1 MPALLGLPS
10 DPSKAPQL
18 MRPPMAC
25 RGRAQGPIRP
35 AAPKIPEVFREND
48 PHRDSWVTD
57 PALLGTLKE
66 GLAAASSP
74 KVRLQV
80 VVQALTRRLDPACVL
95 SCLQETGVHP
105 ATLALATTNVRIQEG
120 LARFLVREGE
130 TWSVKGDSMRFTGAA
145 VPKGL
150 MVPGTLVLE
159 DGPGDIDL
167 PADLDVSRLEYQ
179 NCRGLQRLGS
189 LPASLKDLRIENAP
203 ALIAL
208 PDSVEVMSGFQVS
221 ACPRLE
227 HLPGYIHA
235 AKVKISHCPGIR
247 SIWARIRCTDLA
259 LETLI
264 NLVDL
269 DLDLSTGRELE
280 LRLPSLRSLRGTI
293 RSTGTL
299 RIACPGLRSMEV
311 NLKAADLIVE
321 NCSQLERIVGTVQA
335 NNLYIRRN
343 ASLVSIDGG
352 FVVGASEFQD
362 LPALRSVDP
371 TLVTSSRT
379 VRFERCAS
387 LAELPYGIS
396 YRGSLELLDLPAL
409 NCWPENMNVGLLT
422 ALGCPQLPDPPP
434 GVVIRSAF
442 RRARPEDRESLA
454 REVAE
459 GTSEARAA
467 IAGLRL
473 LVRALKAS
481 NVPLQKAMSLLREDG
496 EDPAAILVAAA
507 AEGLGL
513 QDFLDNCAQLANG
526 PGGLAEAATVCARA
540 SIHPASLAFV
550 VRDRTKARWVAELLS
565 ESQDLATGLVGDGT
579 LRIRPE
585 AAWDLPEDLVVPGS
599 VKVEGG
605 KGPVHWPRGLRA
617 LGGISLPVERFLGEQ
632 EASAS

>member
-1 MPALLGLPS
+1 MPFLFGPPPS
-10 DPSKAPQL
+10 SPRL
-18 MRPPMAC
+18 MVSPMAC
-25 RGRAQGPIRP
+25 CGPVPKRSKP
-35 AAPKIPEVFREND
+35 APPEVPEVFRKND
-48 PHRDSWVTD
+48 RHRDSWVTD
-57 PALLGTLKE
+57 PALLGTLKK
-66 GLAAASSP
+66 GLAATSTP
-74 KVRLQV
+74 KARLQL

-95 SCLQETGVHP
+95 SCLEEAEVHP
-105 ATLALATTNVRIQEG
+105 ATLALATSDTRIQAG
-120 LARFLVREGE
+120 LAKFLSREGE

-145 VPKGL
+145 LPPGL
-150 MVPGTLVLE
+150 VLHGTLVL
-159 DGPGDIDL
+159 DDCPGDIQL
-167 PADLDVSRLEYQ
+167 PPGLEVSQLEYR
-179 NCRGLQRLGS
+179 NCRQLRRVGPLPVTVKGLT
-189 LPASLKDLRIENAP
+189 IENAP
-203 ALIAL
+203 ELVEL
-208 PDSVEVMSGFQVS
+208 PETIDLTFGFQLS

-227 HLPGYIHA
+227 HLPSYIHA
-235 AKVKISHCPGIR
+235 AKVSISHCPGIR
-247 SIWARIRCTDLA
+247 SIWARIRCTDLT

-264 NLVDL
+264 NLADL

-280 LRLPSLRSLRGTI
+280 LRLPSLRSLRGTL

-311 NLKAADLIVE
+311 NLKAADLLVE
-321 NCSQLERIVGTVQA
+321 NCGQLERIEGTLHA

-481 NVPLQKAMSLLREDG
+481 NVPLQKAMSLLQEDG

-617 LGGISLPVERFLGEQ
+617 LGGISLPMERFLGEQ
-632 EASAS
+632 GASAS